1 MITDIKQKYKM
12 AKKNDALVE
21 QLLKKVEEKKAQI
34 QRIKNPSFKTNLS
47 LPIDGTTTRINL
59 NVASPELLFR
69 ILVDLETRIE
79 KSGDVATKYD
89 VVFDNAWHG
98 FTLEDWRD
106 DVVLKIRQNQAQR
119 QVNELREIERKLN
132 GLMSE
137 DKRTNLELEKL
148 SQLLGD

>member
-1 MITDIKQKYKM
+1 M
-12 AKKNDALVE
+12 AKKNDALVG

-34 QRIKNPSFKTNLS
+34 QKIKNPSFKTNLS
-47 LPIDGTTTRINL
+47 LPIDGTSTRINL

-79 KSGDVATKYD
+79 KSSGVAEKYD
-89 VVFDNAWHG
+89 LVFDNAWHG

-119 QVNELREIERKLN
+119 QVNELREVEKKLN
-132 GLMSE
+132 SLMSE

-148 SQLLGD
+148 SELLNN

>member
-1 MITDIKQKYKM
+1 M

-34 QRIKNPSFKTNLS
+34 QKIKNPSFKTNLS
-47 LPIDGTTTRINL
+47 LPVDGTTTRINL

-79 KSGDVATKYD
+79 KSDSVAKKYD

-98 FTLEDWRD
+98 YTLEDWRD
-106 DVVLKIRQNQAQR
+106 DVVLKIRQSQAQR
-119 QVNELREIERKLN
+119 QVNELREVEKKLN
-132 GLMSE
+132 SLMSE
-137 DKRTNLELEKL
+137 DKRTNMELEKL
-148 SQLLGD
+148 STLLSD